1 MARCSKKYLNGMLDA
16 YTEELQDIA
25 KDIQKNLEDM
35 DFANAKTREDMQ
47 LVVDE
52 IKLNCGSIKSMVENN
67 KK

>member
-25 KDIQKNLEDM
+25 KDIQKNFEDM
-35 DFANAKTREDMQ
+35 DFANAKTRDDMQ

-52 IKLNCGSIKSMVENN
+52 MKRNCGSIKSMIENS